1 VKDSPFIDT
10 LFGIN
15 SVEARLRAGRQGIH
29 GLQVRAGQVSARLAA
44 LVELAETMDVA
55 VEQINDAAFDKLTSL
70 NHQGVAL
77 QVTPKGMQ
85 GEKQLDDVLEADNG
99 PLLLLILDGVTDP
112 RNFGACLRS
121 AATLG
126 AQAVIVP
133 RDNSAPLNAAAAKT
147 ASGGASVVPVIAVV
161 NLARCM
167 EQLKARGIWIVGTL
181 LEAEQALDQV
191 DLTGDIALVMGSEER
206 GMRERTRKACDYL
219 VSIPMPYAA
228 LGFNVSVATGICL
241 YEAVRQRVAASGP
254 A

>member
-1 VKDSPFIDT
+1 MKDAPIIDT

-15 SVEARLRAGRQGIH
+15 SVEARLRAGKHGIH
-29 GLQVRAGQVSARLAA
+29 TLQVRTGQVSARVTA
-44 LVELAETMDVA
+44 LVELAETMGVAVTLISDVA
-55 VEQINDAAFDKLTSL
+55 FEELTSL

-77 QVTPKGMQ
+77 QVTPRGML
-85 GEKQLDDVLEADNG
+85 GEKQLDEVLEADNG

-126 AQAVIVP
+126 AHAVIVP

-181 LEAEQALDQV
+181 LDAPQALGQV

-206 GMRERTRKACDYL
+206 GMRDRTKKACDYL
-219 VSIPMPYAA
+219 ASIPMPYAA

-241 YEAVRQRVAASGP
+241 YEVVRQRAAVSS
-254 A
+254 

>member
-1 VKDSPFIDT
+1 M
-10 LFGIN
+10 L
-15 SVEARLRAGRQGIH
+15 
-29 GLQVRAGQVSARLAA
+29 
-44 LVELAETMDVA
+44 
-55 VEQINDAAFDKLTSL
+55 
-70 NHQGVAL
+70 
-77 QVTPKGMQ
+77 
-85 GEKQLDDVLEADNG
+85 GEKQLDEVLEADNG

-126 AQAVIVP
+126 AHAVIVP

-181 LEAEQALDQV
+181 LDAPQALGQV

-206 GMRERTRKACDYL
+206 GMRDRTKKACDYL
-219 VSIPMPYAA
+219 ASIPMPYAA

-241 YEAVRQRVAASGP
+241 YEAVRQRAAVSS
-254 A
+254 